1 MAAVAGR
8 ARTAE
13 EERSVY
19 LDEDVLTEGA
29 ADLLLIF
36 AGAWEC
42 AALGP
47 VACLVS
53 LGSCSSLLFCCFCS
67 RSLSL

>member
-13 EERSVY
+13 EERSVD

-29 ADLLLIF
+29 AGLLLIF

-42 AALGP
+42 ATLGP
-47 VACLVS
+47 VACFVS
-53 LGSCSSLLFCCFCS
+53 LGSC
-67 RSLSL
+67 